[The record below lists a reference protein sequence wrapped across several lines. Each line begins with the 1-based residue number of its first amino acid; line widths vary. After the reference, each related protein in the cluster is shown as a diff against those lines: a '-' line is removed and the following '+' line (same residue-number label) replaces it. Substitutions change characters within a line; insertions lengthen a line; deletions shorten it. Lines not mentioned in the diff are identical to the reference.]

1 MLRVWRKAFRLAVW
15 VAGLGLATAAFAQ
28 PAALAR
34 GDGET
39 AQRQPSEAAATP
51 DLYSRQTPRSTV
63 TALLSAMSAE
73 DANYIDAYFEIER
86 LTAQETAYFKLALRS
101 ALDAGGSLS
110 PFQELSTL
118 ETGSLSDGL
127 DPSLE
132 AVGILADGEARIL
145 LIRVEDA
152 QGRLV
157 WKVSRETLIALP
169 IVTQAET
176 EEPISIET
184 AVELA
189 EEQKR
194 EIRIAGVPMFE
205 WLALLSYLGLTLGVL
220 AVSAWLILWAL
231 RQILSPEH
239 VVYRFFNAGIPPLAL
254 LGAIALFRV
263 GSETAEI
270 SIVGRQLV
278 LRYLGVVAP
287 VALAWF
293 LLRLSDGVSGW
304 LTGRVEMRRRMQSAS
319 LVSLSRRVLKIL
331 IFIVAVLLI
340 LDTLGLDVN
349 NWLAAL
355 GIGGLALALGAQKTI
370 ENLVGTVTVLLDR
383 PIQVGDFCKVGDV
396 LGTVEDIGIRSTR
409 IRTLQRT
416 LVTIP
421 NGDFSSRQIEN
432 YSSRDQI
439 FLNETIN
446 LEYTL
451 SFADLS
457 GAIEAIERLLEA
469 LDTVAD
475 EPCYVTLHRFG
486 ATTLQLS
493 IFAYLTTN
501 DYFEALAVKQSVL
514 LAIYKELERI
524 GVPIALPT
532 QTLYVRGE
540 PSEIVG
546 AQTQSG

>member
-1 MLRVWRKAFRLAVW
+1 MSVWASLA
-15 VAGLGLATAAFAQ
+15 ATALAQ
-28 PAALAR
+28 PAELTQR
-34 GDGET
+34 ENQS
-39 AQRQPSEAAATP
+39 AQPQPSETAPRP

-73 DANYIDAYFEIER
+73 DASYIDAYFEIEG
-86 LTAQETAYFKLALRS
+86 LNAQETAYFKLALRS

-132 AVGILADGEARIL
+132 AVGILADGETRIL
-145 LIRVEDA
+145 LIRIEDL
-152 QGRLV
+152 QGRMV

-169 IVTQAET
+169 IVTQEET
-176 EEPISIET
+176 AQPISTET
-184 AVELA
+184 AVEVV

-194 EIRIAGVPMFE
+194 EIRIVGVPLFE

-220 AVSAWLILWAL
+220 AASAWLVLWGL
-231 RQILSPEH
+231 RQIFSPEH
-239 VVYRFFNAGIPPLAL
+239 PVYRFFNAGIPPLAL
-254 LGAIALFRV
+254 LVAIGLFRV

-293 LLRLSDGVSGW
+293 LLRLVDGVSGW
-304 LTGRVEMRRRMQSAS
+304 LTGRMEMRRRMQSAS

-383 PIQVGDFCKVGDV
+383 PIQVGDFCKVGEV

-457 GAIEAIERLLEA
+457 GAIGAIKRLLET

-501 DYFEALAVKQSVL
+501 DYFQALAVKQSVL
-514 LAIYKELERI
+514 LAIYQELERI

-532 QTLYVRGE
+532 QTLYLRGE
-540 PSEIVG
+540 PSGIVG
-546 AQTQSG
+546 AQTRPS